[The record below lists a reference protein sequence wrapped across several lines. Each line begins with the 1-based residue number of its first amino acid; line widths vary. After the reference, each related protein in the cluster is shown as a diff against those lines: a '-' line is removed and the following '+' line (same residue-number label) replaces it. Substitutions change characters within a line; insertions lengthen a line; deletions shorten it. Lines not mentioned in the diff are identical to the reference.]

1 MFKSLFH
8 EKRLLNN
15 VCSLIGYL
23 LISGLLYKLGESTT
37 LSIYIIILVCG
48 IFCVRAL
55 IAFYCLIK
63 FNVKKVDL

>member
-23 LISGLLYKLGESTT
+23 LLSGLLYKLGENTA
-37 LSIYIIILVCG
+37 LPIFIIILICG

-55 IAFYCLIK
+55 IAFYCIIK
-63 FNVKKVDL
+63 FNV